1 MKYITL
7 ASGLGTDMVAWKHLP
22 WQCRFFSEIARFPS
36 AVLAHHYPDIPN
48 LGDMLKIQNSPIYQN
63 ATADLVFAGTPCQ
76 SFSIAGLRRGIK
88 DPRGNLALQFLRIA
102 DDFKSRWLLWENVPG
117 VLSSWSDEEIDSKG
131 NIWQTNDFETFIQ
144 GIQELGYSVAWRV
157 MDAQYFGVP
166 QRRRRVFV
174 AGYRGD
180 WRRAA
185 AVLFEPESLRWNF
198 EARKVKMEKSPSRTV
213 GGVETDRGDGVI
225 VMDHGQRGAEILRD
239 ISPTLNCNH
248 EQPILCFQSKASA
261 SQSMTVS
268 GVSPSLDASKS
279 NGIAFFDA
287 RNMRVLTGES
297 PTLMSSMSKQTA
309 NGGPIIFMQNQRN
322 DVLISDVAY
331 CLAANTGVKQQ
342 NYLVVNGG
350 LRRITPLEAERLQGY
365 PDNYTLIPY
374 NGKPAKDGPRYHAIG
389 NGIAVPVLE
398 WIGNRIDLIDKL
410 P

>member
-7 ASGLGTDMVAWKHLP
+7 ASGVGTDMVAWRGLD
-22 WQCRFFSEIARFPS
+22 WQCQFFSEIAKFPS
-36 AVLAHHYPDIPN
+36 AVLAHHYPGTPN

-63 ATADLVFAGTPCQ
+63 ATVDLVFAGTPCQ
-76 SFSIAGLRRGIK
+76 SFSVAGLRTGIK

-117 VLSSWSDEEIDSKG
+117 VFLSWSDEEVDQEG
-131 NIWQTNDFETFIQ
+131 NIWQTNDFETFIR

-157 MDAQYFGVP
+157 LDAQHYGTP

-174 AGYRGD
+174 VGYRGD

-198 EARKVKMEKSPSRTV
+198 EARKVKSEKSAARIA
-213 GGVETDRGDGVI
+213 GGIETDCGDGI
-225 VMDHGQRGAEILRD
+225 ISMAHGQKGAEILRN

-248 EQPILCFQSKASA
+248 EQPILYFQSKASA
-261 SQSMTVS
+261 SQSMSVS
-268 GVSPSLDASKS
+268 GVCPTLDKSKS
-279 NGIAFFDA
+279 DGITVF
-287 RNMRVLTGES
+287 TQIH
-297 PTLMSSMSKQTA
+297 PTVPAGSHNQGSSVSAETCI
-309 NGGPIIFMQNQRN
+309 G
-322 DVLISDVAY
+322 LI
-331 CLAANTGVKQQ
+331 NHRG
-342 NYLVVNGG
+342 N

-365 PDNYTLIPY
+365 PDNYTLVPY

>member
-7 ASGLGTDMVAWKHLP
+7 ASGVGTDMVAWKNLD
-22 WQCRFFSEIARFPS
+22 WECQFFSEIAKFPS
-36 AVLAHHYPDIPN
+36 AVLAHHYPDISN

-63 ATADLVFAGTPCQ
+63 ATVDLVFAGTPCQ
-76 SFSIAGLRRGIK
+76 SFSVAGLRTGIK

-117 VLSSWSDEEIDSKG
+117 VFSSWSDEEVDQEG
-131 NIWQTNDFETFIQ
+131 NIWQTNDFETFIR

-157 MDAQYFGVP
+157 LDAQHYGTP

-174 AGYRGD
+174 VGYRGD

-198 EARKVKMEKSPSRTV
+198 EARKVKSEKFANRII
-213 GGVETDRGDGVI
+213 GGIEADCGDGI
-225 VMDHGQRGAEILRD
+225 IAMAHAQKGAEILRN

-261 SQSMTVS
+261 SQSMSVSGICPTLDKSKSDGITVFTQIHPTVPAGSHNQGS
-268 GVSPSLDASKS
+268 GVSAETCI
-279 NGIAFFDA
+279 G
-287 RNMRVLTGES
+287 
-297 PTLMSSMSKQTA
+297 
-309 NGGPIIFMQNQRN
+309 
-322 DVLISDVAY
+322 LI
-331 CLAANTGVKQQ
+331 NHRG
-342 NYLVVNGG
+342 N

-365 PDNYTLIPY
+365 PDNYTLVPY

>member
-7 ASGLGTDMVAWKHLP
+7 ASGVGTDMVAWQGLD
-22 WQCRFFSEIARFPS
+22 WQCQFFSEIAKFPS
-36 AVLAHHYPDIPN
+36 AVLAHHYPAIPN

-63 ATADLVFAGTPCQ
+63 ATVDLVFAGTPCQ
-76 SFSIAGLRRGIK
+76 SFSVAGLRTGIK

-117 VLSSWSDEEIDSKG
+117 VFSSWSDEEVDQEG
-131 NIWQTNDFETFIQ
+131 NIWQTNDFEAFIR

-157 MDAQYFGVP
+157 LDAQYYGTP

-174 AGYRGD
+174 VGYRGD

-198 EARKVKMEKSPSRTV
+198 EARKVKSEKSAARIV
-213 GGVETDRGDGVI
+213 GGIETDCGDGI
-225 VMDHGQRGAEILRD
+225 IAMAHGQKGAEILRN

-248 EQPILCFQSKASA
+248 EQPILCFSNTGSRGTLLESISPPLRTNAEQPILCFQSKASA
-261 SQSMTVS
+261 SQSMSVSGISPTLDKSKSDGITVFTQIHPTVPAGSHNQGS
-268 GVSPSLDASKS
+268 GVSAEMCI
-279 NGIAFFDA
+279 G
-287 RNMRVLTGES
+287 
-297 PTLMSSMSKQTA
+297 
-309 NGGPIIFMQNQRN
+309 
-322 DVLISDVAY
+322 LIHHRG
-331 CLAANTGVKQQ
+331 N
-342 NYLVVNGG
+342 

-365 PDNYTLIPY
+365 PDNYTLVPY

-398 WIGNRIDLIDKL
+398 WIGNRIDLIDKIPL
-410 P
+410 